1 MTDTTATASLR
12 ASSLRSFDPE
22 IAGLLDRELDRQ
34 RHELELIASENFTW
48 PSVLEAVGSIGTNKY
63 AEGYPGRRY
72 YGGCEVVDEIERI
85 AIERAKQL
93 FGAEHA
99 NVQPHAGAPA
109 NMGAY
114 MAVADVGDTIMGLRL
129 DQGGHLT
136 HGHRVNFSGK
146 QYNFVSYGVRPADER
161 IDMDEVRSLAHEHQ
175 PKLIVAGASAYPR
188 HFDFEGFRQI
198 ADEVGAL
205 FMVDMAH
212 IAGLVAAG
220 VHPSPVPY
228 ADIVTSTTH
237 KTLAGPRSG
246 FILCRAE
253 LAKQIDSAVFPGMQG
268 GPLMHTI
275 AAKAVCFS
283 AATTEEFRIY
293 QQQVV
298 QNAAALADGLR
309 ERGHVLVSG
318 GTDNHLVL
326 LNLKDTDWDGKQAE
340 NRLAECAI
348 TVNRNA
354 VPFDPRPP
362 MTTSGIRIGTPA
374 ATMRGL
380 DEADFTEVAEVIASS
395 LADGADVPA
404 LRARITAILDRR
416 PLYEGLPAYGKVVP

>member
-1 MTDTTATASLR
+1 MTDTTLATLTTSSLR
-12 ASSLRSFDPE
+12 ALDPT
-22 IAGLLDRELDRQ
+22 IAGLLDRELHRQ
-34 RHELELIASENFTW
+34 RNELELIASENFTW
-48 PSVLEAVGSIGTNKY
+48 PSVLEAVGSVGTNKY

-72 YGGCEVVDEIERI
+72 YGGCEVVDEIEQI
-85 AIERAKQL
+85 AIERAKAL

-114 MAVADVGDTIMGLRL
+114 MAVVDVGDTIMGLRL

-146 QYNFVSYGVRPADER
+146 QYNFVSYGVRPSDEH

-188 HFDFEGFRQI
+188 HFDFAGFRAI

-246 FILCRAE
+246 FILCRAG

-275 AAKAVCFS
+275 AAKAVCF
-283 AATTEEFRIY
+283 AAAGTDGFRAY
-293 QQQVV
+293 QAQVV
-298 QNAAALADGLR
+298 KNAAALAETLVA
-309 ERGHVLVSG
+309 RGHALVSG

-326 LNLKDTDWDGKQAE
+326 LNLKDTRWDGKEAE
-340 NRLAECAI
+340 TRLSECAI

-380 DEADFTEVAEVIASS
+380 DEADFREVADVIAAS
-395 LADGADVPA
+395 LADDADVTA
-404 LRARITAILDRR
+404 LRDRIAAILDRR
-416 PLYEGLPAYGKVVP
+416 PLYGGLPAYGKVVS